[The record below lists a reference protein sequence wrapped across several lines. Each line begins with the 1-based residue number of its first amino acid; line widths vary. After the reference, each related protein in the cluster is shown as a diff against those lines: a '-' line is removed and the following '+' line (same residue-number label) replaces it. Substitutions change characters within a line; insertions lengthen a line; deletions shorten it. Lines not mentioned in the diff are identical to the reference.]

1 MRKYCKI
8 NFIFSKEVCIF
19 FLKKIV
25 IQMVWLPSFKDML
38 CG

>member
-19 FLKKIV
+19 LKKNCHSNGLASLI
-25 IQMVWLPSFKDML
+25 KDML